1 MGRDEAPEGGKKMVS
16 IRPSNPKLIVK
27 LRYLR
32 QSAAAMVVVREQMLR
47 PSCKGLQVDVTL

>member
-1 MGRDEAPEGGKKMVS
+1 MVS